1 MTYPPYG
8 PQYPDNNPQQPAG
21 GYQHNGHQPGQ
32 QGQPG
37 QPGQPYGAPMG
48 GPSPYYAMPQ
58 NDQSAGGCAS
68 ALVVLFTLG
77 LPIILLI
84 IGALF
89 VVGFGVWAVNY
100 TDSEISSSSSTSAAS
115 AAVTTTPRPEPATS
129 EPQKAPDTAVR

>member
-32 QGQPG
+32 QG

-100 TDSEISSSSSTSAAS
+100 TDSEVSSSSSTSAAS
-115 AAVTTTPRPEPATS
+115 AAVTTTPRPEPAAS
-129 EPQKAPDTAVR
+129 EPLKAPDTAVR

>member
-21 GYQHNGHQPGQ
+21 GYQHNGHHPGQ

-84 IGALF
+84 ISALF

-100 TDSEISSSSSTSAAS
+100 TDSEISSSSSTSTET
-115 AAVTTTPRPEPATS
+115 AAVTTAPRPEPATS
-129 EPQKAPDTAVR
+129 EPRKAPDTAVR